1 MTYELERDRA
11 LGAMIGLAVGDA
23 VGTTLEFKERGEF
36 EPITDMVGGG
46 PFRLK
51 VGEWT
56 DDTSMALCLL
66 DSLLEHGAIIP
77 DDLLDRF
84 YRWYDQG
91 YNSHN
96 DRCFDIGTTTRDAL
110 TLWKANGQTVAPDLN
125 FLSGNGGI
133 MRLAPVPILWWYN
146 DDRAMTAAKEQS
158 ITTHGSR
165 ECLETASRLAG
176 IIARG
181 IRGEGQ
187 GLNCK
192 LKNLGE
198 NAISSSGYVIDTF
211 IAAQW
216 AVVTTDNFRDAILAA
231 ANLGDDADTV
241 AAVAG
246 QIAGSLYGLSGIP
259 TDWVD
264 KLAWK
269 DRILDLTNTL
279 FDMSLANPLCPN
291 D

>member
-66 DSLLEHGAIIP
+66 DSLLQHESILA
-77 DDLLDRF
+77 DDILTRF
-84 YRWYDQG
+84 YNWYDQG
-91 YNSHN
+91 LNSHN
-96 DRCFDIGTTTRDAL
+96 GRCFDIGTTTRDAL
-110 TLWKANGQTVAPDLN
+110 TLWKKDGQTVAPDLN

-133 MRLAPVPILWWYN
+133 MRLAPVPIYWWYN
-146 DDRAMTAAKEQS
+146 DNLAAEASRLQS
-158 ITTHGSR
+158 QTTHGSK
-165 ECLETASRLAG
+165 ECLETADKLGR

-181 IRGEGQ
+181 IRGEDQ
-187 GLNCK
+187 RLNEK
-192 LKNLGE
+192 LKNLGP
-198 NAISSSGYVIDTF
+198 NSISSSGYVIDTF

-216 AVVTTDNFRDAILAA
+216 AVVTTDNFRDAILTA

-246 QIAGSLYGLSGIP
+246 QIAGSLYGLKGIP
-259 TDWVD
+259 EDWVE

-279 FDMSLANPLCPN
+279 FDMSLANPLCPK
-291 D
+291 